1 MLLVRTWTQHSPH
14 THTPHEDTPRYCVW
28 YLVSKGRLDL
38 VIDEPV
44 VDEHEEEPEV

>member
-1 MLLVRTWTQHSPH
+1 MST
-14 THTPHEDTPRYCVW
+14 EDTLRYFIDVNEDTLRYCVW

-44 VDEHEEEPEV
+44 DEYEEEPEV